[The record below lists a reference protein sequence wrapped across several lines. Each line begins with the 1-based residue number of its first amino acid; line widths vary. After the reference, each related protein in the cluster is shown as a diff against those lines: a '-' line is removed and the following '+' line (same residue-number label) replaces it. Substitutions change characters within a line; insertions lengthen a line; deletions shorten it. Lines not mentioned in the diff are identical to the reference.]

1 MLLQILPIVYNH
13 LIIHLLLSK
22 YYQVFLLL

>member
-13 LIIHLLLSK
+13 LIIRLLLSK
-22 YYQVFLLL
+22 YYPIFLLL